1 MMIKLYLS
9 LRQWQMLGRAWNSY
23 SYDFWDNID
32 QGGDKR
38 QIKTWEVLNRKLSAV
53 IDDDT

>member
-9 LRQWQMLGRAWNSY
+9 LRQWQMLGHAWNSY

-53 IDDDT
+53 TDDDT

>member
-1 MMIKLYLS
+1 MIKLYLS

-53 IDDDT
+53 TDDDT